1 MRTSDNF
8 KLRTVA
14 GENVLV
20 NVHSKSSDL
29 STFFSVNEPAA
40 WLWKRASVEKD
51 FTEEALVEWLCGEF
65 EVSREEAAKD
75 VHDMVLLWQ
84 RYGMVK

>member
-20 NVHSKSSDL
+20 NVRGAANDL
-29 STFFSVNEPAA
+29 STFFSVNEPTA
-40 WLWKRASVEKD
+40 WLWRRAANED
-51 FTEEALVEWLCGEF
+51 FTEEMLVEWLCSEF
-65 EVSREEAAKD
+65 EVGMDEAAKD
-75 VHDMVLLWQ
+75 VHDMVELW
-84 RYGMVK
+84 RKYGMVE